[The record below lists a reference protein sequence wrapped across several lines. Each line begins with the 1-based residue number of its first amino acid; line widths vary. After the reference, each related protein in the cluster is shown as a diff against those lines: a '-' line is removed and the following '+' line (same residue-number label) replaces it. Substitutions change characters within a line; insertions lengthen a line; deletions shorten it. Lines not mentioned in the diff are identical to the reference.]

1 MITGCEYGYTLLII
15 NKIIGLTGRLL
26 LSLGFVMTAGAAV
39 AQLPVV
45 APKFEIKQFEVVGNT
60 LLPQK
65 RIDAAVAPFL
75 GAGRE
80 FGDIQRALEALEDTY
95 RNAGF
100 GIVQVTLPEQ
110 DITRGIVRF
119 NVLEAKIGKV
129 TIEGNQFFSDR
140 NIRWSLPFL
149 KEGETPNSRDIA
161 VNLQMLTE
169 QPAKQTTVLLRSGE
183 KDGEV
188 DATVRVADVKPW
200 SALVSIDN
208 TGTNSTGVYR
218 LGAGFQYA
226 NLTGHDDVINV
237 QYVTSPTGGHWS
249 DVKIFGTGYHLPLYS
264 LKSSIDLF
272 YGYSNVNSG
281 TVAGLFAVSGSGT
294 IMGGRWN
301 YYLPK
306 IADYEHKIWLGFN
319 WNDYHNSVTAA
330 GVGLVPDIVTHPVNL
345 TYTGLWRLPTSELG
359 FYGSLVRNLPGGT
372 DGGQATFNQTR
383 ANAPAGYFLS
393 RAGINFV
400 QQLPYDLQI
409 RAKIG
414 GQMTSESL
422 IPAEQYG
429 LGGPDSVRGFL
440 LRQVADDKGVDGQF
454 EFYSPD
460 FGNAPGFGGIRIRA
474 LAFFDWGYVKRNN
487 PLPGEITS
495 YTLSS
500 TGVGLRIAAPR
511 NYTARFDFAEII
523 DGKNVTQNGGGSR
536 TFNFSISKL
545 F

>member
-1 MITGCEYGYTLLII
+1 MLIFK
-15 NKIIGLTGRLL
+15 KIIKSINQAFLWAWFAFAYGSAL
-26 LSLGFVMTAGAAV
+26 
-39 AQLPVV
+39 AQLPVES
-45 APKFEIKQFEVVGNT
+45 PKFEIKQFEVVGNT
-60 LLPQK
+60 LLPQS

-80 FGDIQRALEALEDTY
+80 FGDIQRALEALEEAY
-95 RNAGF
+95 RRSGW
-100 GIVQVTLPEQ
+100 GIVQVSLPEQ

-119 NVLEAKIGKV
+119 NVFEAKIGKV
-129 TIEGNQFFSDR
+129 KIEGNQHFSDS

-149 KEGETPNSRDIA
+149 KEGATPNSQDIA

-169 QPAKQTTVLLRSGE
+169 QPAKQTTVLLRTGE

-208 TGTNSTGVYR
+208 TGTNDTGVFR

-226 NLTGHDDVINV
+226 NLTGRDDVINV
-237 QYVTSPTGGHWS
+237 QYVTSPSGGHWS

-281 TVAGLFAVSGSGT
+281 TVAGLFNVAGSGT

-306 IADYEHKIWLGFN
+306 FADYEHKIWLGFN
-319 WNDYHNSVTAA
+319 WNDFHNDVQAA

-345 TYTGLWRLPTSELG
+345 TYTGLWRRPTSELG
-359 FYGSLVRNLPGGT
+359 FYTSLVRNIPGGT
-372 DGGQATFNQTR
+372 DGGQATFDQTR
-383 ANAPAGYFLS
+383 VNATANYSLV
-393 RAGINFV
+393 RAGVNFV
-400 QQLPYDLQI
+400 QQLPYDMQF
-409 RAKIG
+409 RAKVG
-414 GQMTSESL
+414 GQTTNDAL

-440 LRQVADDKGVDGQF
+440 LRQVASDKGVDGQF
-454 EFYSPD
+454 ELYSPD
-460 FGNAPGFGGIRIRA
+460 FGNAPGLEGIRVRA
-474 LAFFDWGYVKRNN
+474 LAFFDWGYVRRNQ

-495 YTLSS
+495 ITLSS
-500 TGVGLRIAAPR
+500 AGVGLRIAAPR
-511 NYTARFDFAEII
+511 NFSARFDFAEII
-523 DGKNVTQNGGGSR
+523 DGKNVTDGVGSR